1 MIDTCRSGRELKK
14 INLEDKK
21 NLFSLESK
29 MNVGFV
35 VEHLLKKIKK
45 SYVIT
50 IFQIN
55 EFKREAQKFIR
66 SMLTKLFER
75 SPLGSFI
82 LKSAAI
88 FDPAKLRELPNE
100 KIHARW
106 KMLLNCFIALGILSS
121 QQCDTATTQFKA
133 FIDEKLKMFRADFG
147 GFLRDCFRLD
157 EFYFTLIGVQK
168 YDQLSFV
175 LRLLLTLSHVQAAI
189 ERGFSHNSFLLKTNM
204 SAEIVI
210 AKRLIKNHMLSN
222 DLKPHNIDISK
233 SMVKAF
239 KSAHG
244 KYQMHLEDQRQK
256 RISTEAETKAMHLSN
271 EIETLKGKVEQMS
284 KGVAMMDTEVFECV
298 KVAQK
303 KHDISFVIK
312 GNALKRKS
320 DQTKEDILKLKNQIA
335 ELEMRKRKLYS

>member
-75 SPLGSFI
+75 SPLGSLI

-88 FDPAKLRELPNE
+88 FDPAKLRELPKE
-100 KIHARW
+100 KIRDRW
-106 KMLLNCFIALGILSS
+106 KMLLKCFIDLGILSP

-133 FIDEKLKMFRADFG
+133 FLDEKLKMFRADFD
-147 GFLRDCFRLD
+147 GFLRDCLRLD
-157 EFYFTLIGVQK
+157 EFYFAGIGVQK
-168 YDQLSFV
+168 YDQVSFV
-175 LRLLLTLSHVQAAI
+175 LRLLLTLNHRQAAI
-189 ERGFSHNSFLLKTNM
+189 EWGFSHKFS
-204 SAEIVI
+204 S
-210 AKRLIKNHMLSN
+210 KN
-222 DLKPHNIDISK
+222 
-233 SMVKAF
+233 
-239 KSAHG
+239 
-244 KYQMHLEDQRQK
+244 
-256 RISTEAETKAMHLSN
+256 
-271 EIETLKGKVEQMS
+271 
-284 KGVAMMDTEVFECV
+284 
-298 KVAQK
+298 
-303 KHDISFVIK
+303 KHES
-312 GNALKRKS
+312 RS
-320 DQTKEDILKLKNQIA
+320 C
-335 ELEMRKRKLYS
+335 YC

>member
-1 MIDTCRSGRELKK
+1 MKAIVKQLLELIVESNVIIACRSGRELKK

-75 SPLGSFI
+75 SPLGSLI
-82 LKSAAI
+82 LKSAVI
-88 FDPAKLRELPNE
+88 FDPAKLLELLKE
-100 KIHARW
+100 KIHDRW
-106 KMLLNCFIALGILSS
+106 KMLLKCFIDLGILSP
-121 QQCDTATTQFKA
+121 QQCDTATAQFKT
-133 FIDEKLKMFRADFG
+133 FLDEKLKMFRADFD
-147 GFLRDCFRLD
+147 GFSRDCFRLD
-157 EFYFTLIGVQK
+157 EFYFARIGVQK
-168 YDQLSFV
+168 YDQVSFV
-175 LRLLLTLSHVQAAI
+175 LRLLLTLSHGQAAI

-204 SAEIVI
+204 SPETVI
-210 AKRLIKNHMLSN
+210 AKRLIKDHMLSN

-239 KSAHG
+239 RSAHG

-284 KGVAMMDTEVFECV
+284 KGVAMMDAEFFGCV
-298 KVAQK
+298 DWPRKN
-303 KHDISFVIK
+303 IL
-312 GNALKRKS
+312 AL
-320 DQTKEDILKLKNQIA
+320 
-335 ELEMRKRKLYS
+335 